1 MILHAIKVLTKKESL
16 MKIKAVTDQEALEQ
30 YEEAATQQPEEGFI
44 PEVISAAPESLFF
57 SSFRYDFAT
66 GSVLVDEGED
76 VITPIHIALNVHI
89 AEVEE
94 EESMMDNSKV
104 SFVDAT
110 YMEVPYLDGDGST
123 FQTIVLKFKKMGK
136 PGQYIGRDGY
146 IVDAFNNG

>member
-1 MILHAIKVLTKKESL
+1 

-30 YEEAATQQPEEGFI
+30 YEEAATKQPEEGFT

-57 SSFRYDFAT
+57 TSFKYDFAT
-66 GSVLVDEGED
+66 GSALEYEEED
-76 VITPIHIALNVHI
+76 VKTPIHIALNVNI
-89 AEVEE
+89 AKVEE

-110 YMEVPYLDGDGST
+110 YIEVPNSSI
-123 FQTIVLKFKKMGK
+123 QTIILKFKKMGK
-136 PGQYIGRDGY
+136 PGQYIGSDGY